1 MPLPDSGPREPL
13 HLRRI
18 EMNGWRRDDGR
29 YEIEARLRDTK
40 PWDLTTL
47 GGLERRAGDA
57 LHDMSMRWVMDEELT
72 VLEVHACIDASP
84 HRVCP
89 LAVASLQRLVGLRVG
104 PGWNRVVREAMG
116 PSYERC
122 THLTELLTP
131 MATAAFQSL
140 WPVRMKKEPS
150 LDAQGRPRKIDSC
163 MAYAVDGDAVRMM
176 WPEHAHSRAAS

>member
-18 EMNGWRRDDGR
+18 EMNGWRRSDGR
-29 YEIEARLRDTK
+29 FEIEARLVDAK
-40 PWDLTTL
+40 PWDMTTQ

-57 LHDMSMRWVMDEELT
+57 LHDMSMRWVVDDALNL
-72 VLEVHACIDASP
+72 LEVHACIDASP
-84 HRVCP
+84 HVVCP
-89 LAVASLQRLVGLRVG
+89 KAVESLQRLVGLRVG
-104 PGWNRVVREAMG
+104 SGWSRAVRDRLG

-140 WPVRMKKEPS
+140 WPVRINKEQA
-150 LDAQGRPRKIDSC
+150 LDRQDRPKKIDSC
-163 MAYAVDGDAVRMM
+163 LAYAADGEAVRLM
-176 WPEHAHSRAAS
+176 WPEHARTRPES